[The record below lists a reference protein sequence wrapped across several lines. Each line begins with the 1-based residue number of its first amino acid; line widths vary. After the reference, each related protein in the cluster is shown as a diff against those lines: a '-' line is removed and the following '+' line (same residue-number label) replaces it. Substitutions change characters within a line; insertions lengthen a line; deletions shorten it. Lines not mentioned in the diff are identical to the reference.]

1 MEKGQVPH
9 EYDLYEILHM
19 SVQHVKFEYKCA
31 TLYMRFNMSVFYS
44 WIKIDFVITRLRVK
58 QLNFYKI
65 GLLYCRI
72 IKFGLL
78 LLA

>member
-1 MEKGQVPH
+1 MTYLLNQYFARKFTQHIFTSIIFQIAMEKGQVPH

-44 WIKIDFVITRLRVK
+44 
-58 QLNFYKI
+58 
-65 GLLYCRI
+65 
-72 IKFGLL
+72 
-78 LLA
+78 